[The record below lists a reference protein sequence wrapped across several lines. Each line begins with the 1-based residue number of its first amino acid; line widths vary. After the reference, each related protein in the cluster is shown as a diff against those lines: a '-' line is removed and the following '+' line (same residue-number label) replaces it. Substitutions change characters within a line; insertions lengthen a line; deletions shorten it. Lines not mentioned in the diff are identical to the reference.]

1 MKNIIKIG
9 AVLVASAML
18 FAGCGDPMVPLT
30 EDEESVV
37 VNYSAGILAK
47 HNSFQQEGMTAIYP
61 DEEETEEPE
70 ETEES
75 KETEEPEEE
84 LEEDKE
90 ETKKETPKEE
100 EQPTEEAEE
109 GEKQLTLTEALS
121 VPKVEFS
128 YHDYSTTESY
138 RQGDYFS
145 LDANEG
151 NIFLILNVNMT
162 NTGNKAVEC
171 DLMSKQPSFILN
183 LNEEPG
189 IQNQMTILANDLST
203 YKGTLEPGQTEA
215 VILLFEVPKETAE
228 NVSSMKLSL
237 ESNGAMNE
245 LILK

>member
-9 AVLVASAML
+9 AVLVASATL
-18 FAGCGDPMVPLT
+18 FTGCGDPMLPLT

-61 DEEETEEPE
+61 DEEETEE
-70 ETEES
+70 TEEP
-75 KETEEPEEE
+75 KEAEEPEEDKD
-84 LEEDKE
+84 EEKQE
-90 ETKKETPKEE
+90 NKKETSQKEEQPKEE
-100 EQPTEEAEE
+100 AED
-109 GEKQLTLTEALS
+109 GKKQLTLTEALS

-215 VILLFEVPKETAE
+215 VILLFEVPKKTAE
-228 NVSSMKLSL
+228 NISTMKLSL
-237 ESNGAMNE
+237 ESNGAVNE
-245 LILK
+245 LTLK